1 MAGGPAVR
9 DDRRGLLVLR
19 IAVAERGPDETRK
32 KEKSRMK
39 HLKHLFVY
47 LPKEHDGQ
55 NRFADILT

>member
-1 MAGGPAVR
+1 MAGGSAFG

-19 IAVAERGPDETRK
+19 IAVAERGPSEKQK

-39 HLKHLFVY
+39 HLKHLFVH